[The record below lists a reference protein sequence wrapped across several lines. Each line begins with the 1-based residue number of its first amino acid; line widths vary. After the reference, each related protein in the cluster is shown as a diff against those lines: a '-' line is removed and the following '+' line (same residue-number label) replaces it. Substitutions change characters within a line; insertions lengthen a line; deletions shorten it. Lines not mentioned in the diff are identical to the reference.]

1 MKRIAFTLT
10 IVVLTLYCTYSNTTS
25 TIPVF
30 EPSSIHEGLCGL
42 ALQSV
47 DSVKKDTVKRT
58 TPDKPK
64 DPKKDAAREKEKLY
78 RAFESFVEESPTL
91 NAKFE
96 PIKKDIQ
103 ALKVDMDSINVR
115 LMKQREVNE
124 TAGGL
129 LEGYN
134 KNKLL
139 VLIALIALAILL
151 IVSVLYFVLRFNGL
165 REEIVDVVTGSNRI
179 KEWLDN
185 NTEKPSIIPVQKS
198 NDGEIRSLQN
208 ENRDLKKRVTQ
219 LEDFIREWGKKSESI
234 VLDQTPVSPKPV
246 ESQKKLFADSIYN
259 EVFLRVRQQEND
271 DTLYVLKLKSETL
284 ATYTLYERAYDR
296 VIANTSFLEGC
307 EKQVVGN
314 SSVEIIREGEAE
326 KGADG
331 KWKVVTPL
339 KIEIR

>member
-47 DSVKKDTVKRT
+47 DSVKKDTVKRA

-78 RAFESFVEESPTL
+78 RTFESFVEESPTL

-179 KEWLDN
+179 KKWLDN

-198 NDGEIRSLQN
+198 NDGEIRNLQN

-219 LEDFIREWGKKSESI
+219 LEDFIREWGKKNESI

>member
-1 MKRIAFTLT
+1 MRRIVLTLT
-10 IVVLTLYCTYSNTTS
+10 IVILTLYCAYSNTTS
-25 TIPVF
+25 IIHEF
-30 EPSSIHEGLCGL
+30 EPFTLQKGLSSF
-42 ALQSV
+42 ALQV
-47 DSVKKDTVKRT
+47 ADSLKNETDKPATST
-58 TPDKPK
+58 KPK
-64 DPKKDAAREKEKLY
+64 DSKRNPAQERERLY
-78 RAFESFVEESPTL
+78 SAFESFVEESPKL

-103 ALKVDMDSINVR
+103 DLKVDMDSINVR
-115 LMKQREVNE
+115 LEKQKSEMDE
-124 TAGGL
+124 MTGFK
-129 LEGYN
+129 EGYN

-151 IVSVLYFVLRFNGL
+151 IVIVLYFVLRFKGL
-165 REEIVDVVTGSNRI
+165 RDEIVDVVTGSDRI
-179 KEWLDN
+179 KKWFKN
-185 NTEKPSIIPVQKS
+185 NNEKPSIIPVQKS

-219 LEDFIREWGKKSESI
+219 LEDYIREWGKKSESI
-234 VLDQTPVSPKPV
+234 VLDQTPEPPKPA
-246 ESQKKLFADSIYN
+246 ESQKKLFADSILN

-271 DTLYVLKLKSETL
+271 DTLYVLKLKSETH
-284 ATYTLYERAYDR
+284 ATFTLYERAYNR

-307 EKQVVGN
+307 EKQVLGN